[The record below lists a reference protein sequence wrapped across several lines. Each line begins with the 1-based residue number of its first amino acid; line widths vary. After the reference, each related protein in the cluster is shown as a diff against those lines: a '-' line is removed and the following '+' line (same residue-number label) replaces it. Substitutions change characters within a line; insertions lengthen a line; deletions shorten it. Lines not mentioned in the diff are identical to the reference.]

1 MSLRDGVVAVFLGLG
16 VLVTLLSVVGVI
28 VSRNVYQ
35 RLHFVTPGAVLAPLL
50 VAAAV
55 VAKETFN
62 VRGLQTIAAVMAM
75 VLLGPILTHATARA
89 ARVKEKGDWR
99 LSPTKESDR

>member
-1 MSLRDGVVAVFLGLG
+1 MSPRDALVAVFLGLG

-35 RLHFVTPGAVLAPLL
+35 RLHFVTPGAVLGPLL
-50 VAAAV
+50 AAAAV

-62 VRGLQTIAAVMAM
+62 VRGLQTIAAVTAM

-89 ARVKEKGDWR
+89 ARVREKGDWR
-99 LSPTKESDR
+99 LSPTKERDR

>member
-55 VAKETFN
+55 VAKRHSTSADS
-62 VRGLQTIAAVMAM
+62 R
-75 VLLGPILTHATARA
+75 R
-89 ARVKEKGDWR
+89 
-99 LSPTKESDR
+99 SPRSWPWSCSDPS